1 MKRITIGNVHINSL
15 VTGQIIDIFLIH
27 ILKG

>member
-1 MKRITIGNVHINSL
+1 MKRITTGNVHINSL